1 MCASYSNFH
10 VADFEGEF
18 SLGGFAE
25 SLKSSM
31 KTLLL
36 IFELDLV
43 FTYVNLELT
52 SVKAQGLKQMPA
64 SIWKEGV
71 K

>member
-1 MCASYSNFH
+1 MCASYSAFH

-31 KTLLL
+31 ETLMLV
-36 IFELDLV
+36 FELNLV

-52 SVKAQGLKQMPA
+52 SVKARGLKEMPA
-64 SIWKEGV
+64 AIWKEGV

>member
-1 MCASYSNFH
+1 MCASYSAFH

-25 SLKSSM
+25 SLKSSTE
-31 KTLLL
+31 TLTLG
-36 IFELDLV
+36 FKMDLV

-52 SVKAQGLKQMPA
+52 SVKARGLKQTPA
-64 SIWKEGV
+64 GIWKEGV